1 MTMMAKST
9 EKLASILIVEDNVN
23 LNLMFTKYL
32 KAHGYAIT
40 NAYSL
45 RAALDMLASL
55 PAPNVIVVD
64 LELPDGSSNAILK
77 MLKHPKFERTRV
89 VLVSGKP
96 FSMEHPDAPYAATQL
111 LMKPVAP
118 RGLATLVEALLH

>member
-55 PAPNVIVVD
+55 PAPNVIVLD
-64 LELPDGSSNAILK
+64 MELPDGSSAAIFK
-77 MLKHPKFERTRV
+77 MLKHPKFERTRM

-96 FSMEHPDAPYAATQL
+96 FPMEPHAATQV

-118 RGLATLVEALLH
+118 RGLATLVDELLQ